1 MEGDKGLTLHSY
13 TDAFE
18 QLCPYYMSIGMSYD
32 DFWNGDVVMV
42 KAYRKACELRDRR
55 NNQDMWLQGRYF
67 YDALCAASP
76 LYRFTMKKG
85 MIKPEPYT
93 KEPYPT
99 TEAELRER
107 EEREVK
113 AKEERLRAEFTA
125 FVERMRKK
133 SPIT

>member
-1 MEGDKGLTLHSY
+1 
-13 TDAFE
+13 
-18 QLCPYYMSIGMSYD
+18 MSIGMPYD
-32 DFWNGDVVMV
+32 DFWNGDVEMV
-42 KAYRKACELRDRR
+42 KAYRKASELRDRR

-99 TEAELRER
+99 TAAELRER
-107 EEREVK
+107 EEREAK
-113 AKEERLRAEFTA
+113 AKEERLIAEFTA
-125 FVERMRKK
+125 FVERMRSK
-133 SPIT
+133 SPKT

>member
-1 MEGDKGLTLHSY
+1 
-13 TDAFE
+13 
-18 QLCPYYMSIGMSYD
+18 MSIGMSYD
-32 DFWNGDVVMV
+32 DFWHGDVVMV
-42 KAYRKACELRDRR
+42 KAYRKANELRDRR

-76 LYRFTMKKG
+76 LYRFTMRKG

-99 TEAELRER
+99 THAELLER
-107 EEREVK
+107 EEREK
-113 AKEERLRAEFTA
+113 RAKEERLKAEFTA

-133 SPIT
+133 TNTP

>member
-1 MEGDKGLTLHSY
+1 
-13 TDAFE
+13 
-18 QLCPYYMSIGMSYD
+18 MSIGMSYD
-32 DFWNGDVVMV
+32 DFWHGDVVMV
-42 KAYRKACELRDRR
+42 KAYRKASELRDRR

-99 TEAELRER
+99 THAELLER
-107 EEREVK
+107 EEREAK
-113 AKEERLRAEFTA
+113 AKEERLKAEFTA
-125 FVERMRKK
+125 FVERMRKNSLK
-133 SPIT
+133 DGR